1 MKIIK
6 EYKDYLLVES
16 VGEYFN
22 TRYEV
27 LKKDFYY
34 TNEQEKKTTYILC
47 GHSTNLKRAEEI
59 FNNRIDIYNKAV
71 I

>member
-1 MKIIK
+1 MTTTKISDIVYTTTKQEEQDNIK

-34 TNEQEKKTTYILC
+34 TNEQEKK
-47 GHSTNLKRAEEI
+47 
-59 FNNRIDIYNKAV
+59 NNIYSLWT
-71 I
+71 